1 MTIIY
6 RANEIQGLSTDTK
19 PTLVPTNTAFF
30 ETDTLRTYNFNG
42 TVWVLSGIGGS
53 VSNAEL
59 DGNISFTKIANGTVG
74 KVIGFNAS
82 TGAVEEQTPSVG
94 ITSFTNSAVVS
105 QSTTIGDYTTP
116 TTMVESSPIPSV
128 EYLVVGGGGGGL
140 GYATY
145 VGGGGGAG
153 GFSTG
158 SNLVVSAQTYTVTVG
173 AGGNGSA
180 DYNGDPNPALTKGSS
195 STFSSITSLGGGGG
209 DRFGGGPDQTHKNGG
224 SGGGGSCNPG
234 AGTGTVG
241 QGNNGGNFTI
251 HSCNVSGGG
260 GGAGAVGGSYTP
272 SYAGVGGAGVANPIV
287 GSTSGVLSGGIY
299 YLAGGGAGGGN
310 VSSAVGGIGGGGN
323 SGVAGIANTGG
334 GGGAGFSGNATGKAG
349 GSGIVIIKYLTSV
362 MSATGGN
369 ITTVGGHT
377 IHTFLS
383 SGSFVV
389 TPVNGASSVKDNNT
403 ATRWT
408 SSSESNPNIYV
419 DMGSALNLCAAAFYF
434 DSTNTTNTEILIQSS
449 ADASTWTTK
458 RTITKSD
465 LTNGAY
471 NFYRFNIAGGARYIR
486 FYGNSAGSTVLSI
499 WEIKILK
506 KTDAEIFN
514 DLGMLTIT
522 PNDTTLSADGT

>member
-1 MTIIY
+1 MTIVY

-30 ETDTLRTYNFNG
+30 ETDTLRTYNYDG
-42 TVWVLSGIGGS
+42 TNWVLSGVGGS

-59 DGNISFTKIANGTVG
+59 DGNIAFTKIANGTAG

-116 TTMVESSPIPSV
+116 TAAVVSSSGSPTTGIID
-128 EYLVVGGGGGGL
+128 YLVI
-140 GYATY
+140 
-145 VGGGGGAG
+145 GGGA
-153 GFSTG
+153 
-158 SNLVVSAQTYTVTVG
+158 
-173 AGGNGSA
+173 
-180 DYNGDPNPALTKGSS
+180 
-195 STFSSITSLGGGGG
+195 
-209 DRFGGGPDQTHKNGG
+209 
-224 SGGGGSCNPG
+224 
-234 AGTGTVG
+234 
-241 QGNNGGNFTI
+241 QGNE
-251 HSCNVSGGG
+251 SG
-260 GGAGAVGGSYTP
+260 
-272 SYAGVGGAGVANPIV
+272 
-287 GSTSGVLSGGIY
+287 
-299 YLAGGGAGGGN
+299 
-310 VSSAVGGIGGGGN
+310 GGGGN
-323 SGVAGIANTGG
+323 SGAINQASGYSIATGSFAITIGSGGAGLYQVQNGSSSTFGAITAAGGIGRGGTNGGGGNGVGGVGAAQTSLVGGVGGIGLASSITGSSLFYGG
-334 GGGAGFSGNATGKAG
+334 GGGGGGSFCDTSRSGSLGGSGVGGSGNSQSSGGAAVANRGSGGGGGGRSAG
-349 GSGIVIIKYLTSV
+349 CENFMGGYGSAGIVIIKYITGQV
-362 MSATGGN
+362 TATGGT
-369 ITTVGGHT
+369 ITTSGGNT
-377 IHTFLS
+377 IHSFTSNGTFTIS
-383 SGSFVV
+383 AF
-389 TPVNGASSVKDNNT
+389 ASSSALAIDDNT
-403 ATRWT
+403 ATKWIST
-408 SSSESNPNIYV
+408 SSSNPNIYV

-458 RTITKSD
+458 RTITKSN

-522 PNDTTLSADGT
+522 PNDTTLAADGT